1 MFACNIDEGKN
12 RSKQCV
18 LRPWEQ
24 SVLVSTQLDQ
34 DASMIFQQT
43 TKAVFDRL

>member
-1 MFACNIDEGKN
+1 MFASYIDEGKY

-24 SVLVSTQLDQ
+24 SVLGSTLFDQ